1 MKVILIKFHSPQDVG
16 VEFEPLEV
24 QKDACFRILRYTS
37 EPSALWAYAN
47 TPCTW
52 STLKDENDDLQAFI
66 DEAWEHI
73 QNEDYEWLEQNFV

>member
-1 MKVILIKFHSPQDVG
+1 MKVNLVKFYSPQDMG

-24 QKDACFRILRYTS
+24 QKESCFVTLRFTS
-37 EPSALWAYAN
+37 EPKALWAYAN
-47 TPCTW
+47 SPCTW

-73 QNEDYEWLEQNFV
+73 QNEDYEWLEQNFT